1 MVLYYNKKI
10 EDFHP
15 NNKLGEISNRYALP
29 AITSKTYEPIGTR
42 ASKDNM
48 LPGDQ
53 ELFDDFNKTPLSDRK
68 ELYYSLIEDNFNNL
82 SVDDKLIVLYKT
94 YIRKTNI
101 TNNYILACLAILVI
115 IAIKLYSK

>member
-1 MVLYYNKKI
+1 MVLYYNKKN
-10 EDFHP
+10 EDFYP
-15 NNKLGEISNRYALP
+15 NNKLGEISNTY
-29 AITSKTYEPIGTR
+29 AITSKTHDPIGPR
-42 ASKDNM
+42 ASTDNM
-48 LPGDQ
+48 LPTNQGV
-53 ELFDDFNKTPLSDRK
+53 FDDFNKTPLSDRK

>member
-1 MVLYYNKKI
+1 MVLYYNKI
-10 EDFHP
+10 EEFHP
-15 NNKLGEISNRYALP
+15 NNKLGEISNRH
-29 AITSKTYEPIGTR
+29 AITSKTQVAIGPG
-42 ASKDNM
+42 ASKDSM
-48 LPGDQ
+48 LPADR
-53 ELFDDFNKTPLSDRK
+53 EVFDDINKTPFSDRK